1 MRRLGLLLTLAAV
14 NAQSSNGTVSPSN
27 ATTPELP
34 PPEYNQY
41 LQYFLNDTQIIQ
53 LFTGLSVYNATQ
65 IGAFNVTQIMHVLP
79 GINSTVATQIMLISQ
94 IFSGRLP
101 PSSSKDTTMLT
112 VVVGV
117 SIVALLVNVGVR
129 LFLDDS
135 LQM

>member
-1 MRRLGLLLTLAAV
+1 MRQP
-14 NAQSSNGTVSPSN
+14 QSC
-27 ATTPELP
+27 P